1 MAAESLLGGIAD
13 SLSDSTIN
21 LLDQYLTDTVEGS
34 TELTDLGNGSVLL
47 VGTGANGETQGAV
60 VAGDVAVVTQV
71 NAGVMEL
78 AIQLP
83 PGVSMVFNG
92 LNELATP
99 EEIEAFIISQIDDQL
114 PLDSTDPSVLAL
126 NSSLKDAL
134 SNITNALIDQGIGES
149 VLSIVSFSG
158 NSGSDAVGKQIL
170 GSLAAEV
177 SNTTGETIVFDASD
191 AASNEVFALLLND
204 IQQND
209 ILQLQGVENAILVGS
224 GTVQVGDDN
233 DVNLQGDNRDQHV
246 TGGGGNDTLVGGG
259 GNDTLI
265 GGSGDDVIGF
275 NAIGNY
281 SIEIDGAD
289 KLAFQFDGINTLDD
303 LLPFVTG
310 VSEADG
316 NVTYEFLDGE
326 ATITLVGMTA
336 DEVTADMVIFTL

>member
-13 SLSDSTIN
+13 TISDDTIE
-21 LLDQYLTDTVEGS
+21 LLDQYLSDTVGGS
-34 TELTDLGNGSVLL
+34 AESTDLGNGSVLI
-47 VGTGANGETQGAV
+47 VGTGANGEAQGAV
-60 VAGDVAVVTQV
+60 VAGDVAVVTQI

-83 PGVSMVFNG
+83 PGISMAFEG

-99 EEIEAFIISQIDDQL
+99 EEIESFITNQIDDQL
-114 PLDSTDPSVLAL
+114 PLNSTDPAAVAL

-134 SNITNALIDQGIGES
+134 NNLINALIDQGVGET
-149 VLSIVSFSG
+149 VLTIVSFAD
-158 NSGSDAVGKQIL
+158 NSGTESVGKHIL
-170 GSLAAEV
+170 SSLATEALA
-177 SNTTGETIVFDASD
+177 TLGETIVFDATD
-191 AASNEVFALLLND
+191 AASNEVFALLLSD
-204 IQQND
+204 IQQGD
-209 ILQLQGVENAILVGS
+209 TLQLKGIENAMLVGS
-224 GTVQVGDDN
+224 GIVQVGDNN

-275 NAIGNY
+275 NAVGNY
-281 SIEIDGAD
+281 TIEIDGAD
-289 KLAFQFDGINTLDD
+289 KLAFQFDGINSLDD

-310 VSEADG
+310 VSEANG
-316 NVTYEFLDGE
+316 NVTYEFLNGE

-336 DEVTADMVIFTL
+336 DEVTADMVIFNL

>member
-1 MAAESLLGGIAD
+1 MAAESLLGGIGD
-13 SLSDSTIN
+13 SLSADTIS
-21 LLDQYLTDTVEGS
+21 LLDQYLTDTVES
-34 TELTDLGNGSVLL
+34 TAELTDLGNGSALL
-47 VGTGANGETQGAV
+47 VGTGANGEIQGAV
-60 VAGDVAVVTQV
+60 IAGNVAVVAQV
-71 NAGVMEL
+71 NAGVMQL

-83 PGVSMVFNG
+83 PDVSIAFEG
-92 LNELATP
+92 LSGLATP
-99 EEIEAFIISQIDDQL
+99 EEIEAFVAGQIDDAL

-126 NSSLKDAL
+126 NSSLKNAL
-134 SNITNALIDQGIGES
+134 SNITNSLVNQDIH
-149 VLSIVSFSG
+149 VLTIVGFSD

-170 GSLAAEV
+170 SSLAANV
-177 SNTTGETIVFDASD
+177 SNTAGETIVFDASD
-191 AASNEVFALLLND
+191 AASNEVFALLLSD

-209 ILQLQGVENAILVGS
+209 ILQLQGIENAMLVGS

-265 GGSGDDVIGF
+265 GGGGDDVIGF

-281 SIEIDGAD
+281 TIEIDGAD

-303 LLPFVTG
+303 LLPFVTD
-310 VSEADG
+310 VSEANG
-316 NVTYEFLDGE
+316 NVTYEFLDGA
-326 ATITLVGMTA
+326 ATITLIGMTA

>member
-1 MAAESLLGGIAD
+1 MAAESLLGGLAD
-13 SLSDSTIN
+13 SISADTIN
-21 LLDQYLTDTVEGS
+21 LLDQYLADTVEDS
-34 TELTDLGNGSVLL
+34 TELTELGDGSVLL

-60 VAGDVAVVTQV
+60 VAGNIAVATQI

-83 PGVSMVFNG
+83 PGVNIAFEG
-92 LNELATP
+92 LSELATP
-99 EEIEAFIISQIDDQL
+99 EEIEAFVASQIDDAL
-114 PLDSTDPSVLAL
+114 PLDSTDPSALAL
-126 NSSLKDAL
+126 NISLKNAL
-134 SNITNALIDQGIGES
+134 SNITNALINQGIGES
-149 VLSIVSFSG
+149 VLTIVSFSG
-158 NSGSDAVGKQIL
+158 DSGSDAVGKHIL

-177 SNTTGETIVFDASD
+177 SNTTGETIVFDATD
-191 AASNEVFALLLND
+191 AASNEVFALLLGD

-209 ILQLQGVENAILVGS
+209 ILQLQGVENAMLVGS

-275 NAIGNY
+275 NALGNY
-281 SIEIDGAD
+281 TIEIGGAD

-336 DEVTADMVIFTL
+336 DEVTADMVIFNL

>member
-13 SLSDSTIN
+13 TISADTIN
-21 LLDQYLTDTVEGS
+21 LLDQYLSDTVES
-34 TELTDLGNGSVLL
+34 SAELTDLGNGSALV

-60 VAGDVAVVTQV
+60 VTGDVAVVTQI

-83 PGVSMVFNG
+83 PGISMTFEG

-99 EEIEAFIISQIDDQL
+99 EEIETFITSQIDDQL
-114 PLDSTDPSVLAL
+114 PLDSTDPAVQAL

-134 SNITNALIDQGIGES
+134 NNLINALTDQGVGET
-149 VLSIVSFSG
+149 VLTIVSFAD
-158 NSGSDAVGKQIL
+158 NSSTGGVGKNIL
-170 GSLAAEV
+170 SSLAAE
-177 SNTTGETIVFDASD
+177 TLATLGETIVFDTTG
-191 AASNEVFALLLND
+191 AASNEVFALLLSD
-204 IQQND
+204 IQQGD
-209 ILQLQGVENAILVGS
+209 ILQLKGIENAMLVGS
-224 GTVQVGDDN
+224 GTVQVGDNN

-265 GGSGDDVIGF
+265 GGGGDDVIGF
-275 NAIGNY
+275 NATGNY
-281 SIEIDGAD
+281 NIEIDGAD
-289 KLAFQFDGINTLDD
+289 KLAFQFDGINSLND

-336 DEVTADMVIFTL
+336 DEVTADMVIFNL

>member
-13 SLSDSTIN
+13 TVSADTIK
-21 LLDQYLTDTVEGS
+21 LLDQYLSDTVGS
-34 TELTDLGNGSVLL
+34 SVELTELGNGSVLV
-47 VGTGANGETQGAV
+47 VGTGADGETQGAV

-83 PGVSMVFNG
+83 PGISMTFEG
-92 LNELATP
+92 LSELATP
-99 EEIEAFIISQIDDQL
+99 EEIETFITSQIDDQL
-114 PLDSTDPSVLAL
+114 PLASTDPSVAAL
-126 NSSLKDAL
+126 NSSLKGAL
-134 SNITNALIDQGIGES
+134 NNLINALTDQGIGETI
-149 VLSIVSFSG
+149 LTIVSFAG
-158 NSGSDAVGKQIL
+158 NSGTESVGKNIL
-170 GSLAAEV
+170 SSLAAE
-177 SNTTGETIVFDASD
+177 TLATLGETIVFDTTG
-191 AASNEVFALLLND
+191 AASNEVFALLLSD
-204 IQQND
+204 IQQGD
-209 ILQLQGVENAILVGS
+209 ILQLKGIENAMLVGS
-224 GTVQVGDDN
+224 GTVQVGDNN

-275 NAIGNY
+275 NATGNY
-281 SIEIDGAD
+281 TIEIGGAD
-289 KLAFQFDGINTLDD
+289 KLAFQFDGINSLND

-316 NVTYEFLDGE
+316 NVTYEFLDGA

-336 DEVTADMVIFTL
+336 DEVTADMVIFNL

>member
-1 MAAESLLGGIAD
+1 MAAESLLGGVAD

-71 NAGVMEL
+71 NAGVMQL
-78 AIQLP
+78 SIQLP

-92 LNELATP
+92 LSELATP

-149 VLSIVSFSG
+149 VLSIVGFSS
-158 NSGSDAVGKQIL
+158 NSDSGATGKQIL
-170 GSLAAEV
+170 SSLAAEV

-191 AASNEVFALLLND
+191 AASNEVFALLLSD

-209 ILQLQGVENAILVGS
+209 ILQLQGVENAMLVGS

-233 DVNLQGDNRDQHV
+233 DINLQGDNRDQHV

-281 SIEIDGAD
+281 TIEIDGAD